1 MIWATASAAFLATAL
16 VVVAVF
22 YAIAQANQPISARL
36 NRLWQARTAPA
47 KVDFQQ
53 KQKDR
58 AQRILSD
65 LGKLLPGSPQKLSHA
80 QRLLARAG
88 YRTPESVMVLRGA
101 KILVAIGF
109 LSLVYFTGFYRAN
122 PFFILV
128 FAPLL
133 GFLLPEIWLVWRIR
147 QRQHRI
153 RLGLPD
159 ALDLLVVCVE
169 AGLGLDQ
176 AILRVSSELKIAHPE
191 LSDELQLV
199 NAEMR
204 LGKTRLD
211 ALRGLALRTGVDDI
225 KALVAMLIQ
234 ADRFGTGVAQSLR
247 VHSDDLRVKRRQRAE
262 EQAGKAPV
270 KMVPPLVF
278 FIFPALFVVIL
289 GPAVISLIRQLFP
302 VLQGK

>member
-1 MIWATASAAFLATAL
+1 MIWATTSAAFLATAL

-22 YAIAQANQPISARL
+22 YAIAQANQPIAARL
-36 NRLWQARTAPA
+36 NRLWQARTAPQ

-53 KQKDR
+53 KQVQR

-88 YRTPESVMVLRGA
+88 YRAPESVMVLRGA
-101 KILVAIGF
+101 KILLAVGF
-109 LSLVYFTGFYRAN
+109 LSLVYFSKFYRAN
-122 PFFILV
+122 PLFILA

-204 LGKTRLD
+204 LGKTRLE
-211 ALRGLALRTGVDDI
+211 ALRGLAIRTGVEDI

-289 GPAVISLIRQLFP
+289 GPAVISLVRQLFP
-302 VLQGK
+302 ALQR